1 GETHMT
7 SKQRAMLRGMANT
20 LQPIL
25 HVGKDGVT
33 DNIVQQAWEALEA
46 REPIKGTALETSP
59 QGARELI
66 AQLCE
71 RTHAEPVQCPGNR
84 FPTHRP
90 ARKKPRTVLEG
101 AEHGRGLQAPAF
113 DVVR

>member
-1 GETHMT
+1 MT
-7 SKQRAMLRGMANT
+7 SKQRAMLRGMANA

-46 REPIKGTALETSP
+46 RELIKGTVLETSP
-59 QGARELI
+59 QSAREVI

-71 RTHAEPVQCPGNR
+71 RTHAEPVQCIGNR
-84 FPTHRP
+84 FVIYRP
-90 ARKKPRTVLEG
+90 ASKNPKIVLE
-101 AEHGRGLQAPAF
+101 
-113 DVVR
+113 

>member
-1 GETHMT
+1 MT

-46 REPIKGTALETSP
+46 RELIKGTVLETSP
-59 QGARELI
+59 PSCASARTPSPCS
-66 AQLCE
+66 ASA
-71 RTHAEPVQCPGNR
+71 TGS
-84 FPTHRP
+84 
-90 ARKKPRTVLEG
+90 
-101 AEHGRGLQAPAF
+101 
-113 DVVR
+113 

>member
-1 GETHMT
+1 MT

-46 REPIKGTALETSP
+46 GS
-59 QGARELI
+59 
-66 AQLCE
+66 
-71 RTHAEPVQCPGNR
+71 
-84 FPTHRP
+84 
-90 ARKKPRTVLEG
+90 
-101 AEHGRGLQAPAF
+101 
-113 DVVR
+113 

>member
-1 GETHMT
+1 MT

-46 REPIKGTALETSP
+46 RELIKGTVLETSP
-59 QGARELI
+59 QSAREVI

-71 RTHAEPVQCPGNR
+71 RTHAEPVQCIGRR
-84 FPTHRP
+84 FVMYRP
-90 ARKKPRTVLEG
+90 ASKNPKIVLE
-101 AEHGRGLQAPAF
+101 
-113 DVVR
+113 

>member
-1 GETHMT
+1 MT

-46 REPIKGTALETSP
+46 RELIKGTVLETSP
-59 QGARELI
+59 
-66 AQLCE
+66 QLCE
-71 RTHAEPVQCPGNR
+71 RTHAEPVQCIGNR
-84 FPTHRP
+84 FVIYRP
-90 ARKKPRTVLEG
+90 ASKNPKIVLE
-101 AEHGRGLQAPAF
+101 
-113 DVVR
+113 